1 MELGASAKAASYR
14 LIVCDSVGSTNEEAM
29 GLAREG
35 DPGGVWL
42 VAREQVEG
50 RGRRGRTWSSPPGN
64 LYASLLLIDAAPPE
78 HLPELGFVAC
88 LALFNAVRGIL
99 GADPR
104 LGLKWPNDILFNG
117 AKLSG
122 ILLESSPLPGRGTA
136 CVAGFG
142 VNCRWHP
149 ASLPYAATDLAS
161 IGTVLNAP
169 EDVLPRLSDAM
180 AQMLQVWAKGAGFA
194 EIRKR
199 WLANAL
205 GLGEPIRVALG
216 TSSILG
222 VFERIDS
229 RGRLILRQ
237 GNKTQA
243 IEAGD
248 VFLPRHSTA
257 SPQSDRT
264 ACSG

>member
-29 GLAREG
+29 RLAREC

-64 LYASLLLIDAAPPE
+64 LYASLLLIDAAAPE
-78 HLPELGFVAC
+78 HLPELGFVSGV
-88 LALFNAVRGIL
+88 ALVRALREIL

-104 LGLKWPNDILFNG
+104 LGLKWPNDVLFDG

-122 ILLESSPLPGRGTA
+122 ILLESSLLPSGYTA

-142 VNCRWHP
+142 VNCRSHP
-149 ASLPYAATDLAS
+149 ANLTYPATDLAT
-161 IGTVLNAP
+161 IGTMLHTPA
-169 EDVLPRLSDAM
+169 DVLPRLSDAM
-180 AQMLQVWAKGAGFA
+180 AQMLLVWARGAGFA
-194 EIRKR
+194 EIRAR
-199 WLANAL
+199 WLKNAL
-205 GLGEPIRVALG
+205 GVGEPIRVALG
-216 TSSILG
+216 TANLSG
-222 VFERIDS
+222 VFDSIDS
-229 RGRLILRQ
+229 RGRLILRD
-237 GNKTQA
+237 GASTRA

-248 VFLPRHSTA
+248 VFLPSR
-257 SPQSDRT
+257 SPAAHAEAD
-264 ACSG
+264 A